1 MGLLDFLLFG
11 AFLNSLR
18 NNNQSNNSPT
28 AMMTGTWIMMTINAM
43 MIMIV
48 VTDVTA
54 TVTLTIS
61 LIFDY

>member
-1 MGLLDFLLFG
+1 MIEVMRM
-11 AFLNSLR
+11 AIV
-18 NNNQSNNSPT
+18 
-28 AMMTGTWIMMTINAM
+28 MVTWIMMTINAM

>member
-1 MGLLDFLLFG
+1 
-11 AFLNSLR
+11 
-18 NNNQSNNSPT
+18 
-28 AMMTGTWIMMTINAM
+28 MTKVMKMAIMTVTWIMMTINAM

-48 VTDVTA
+48 VAIV